1 MVVFIFID
9 ESGTTDAKSNQKFLV
24 VAFVPLKNRD
34 FADQLIFEIRDI
46 CKKRGRPITKKEL
59 KYHSLEPFQ
68 REIAV
73 QTINSKYRNFHVCFF
88 DVDNADRDM
97 VSGEYE
103 QLIQMKSIH
112 HVLSTLDKG
121 EMRKHGHIKV
131 LMDKKLSDDFKLA
144 IEDEF
149 QKHMGT
155 KKGIS
160 VETVVSSKERGIQ
173 LADLIAGAF
182 RAKLMKKSGLFEVDH
197 TRVFQISASDAEHFK
212 TEKT

>member
-1 MVVFIFID
+1 MFIFID
-9 ESGTTDAKSNQKFLV
+9 ESGNTDAKSNQKFLV
-24 VAFVPLKNRD
+24 VAFVLLKNRD

-46 CKKRGRPITKKEL
+46 CKKKGKPIAKKEL

-73 QTINSKYRNFHVCFF
+73 QTINPKYRNFYVCFF
-88 DVDNADRDM
+88 DVDRADRTM

-112 HVLSTLDKG
+112 PVLSTLDKD
-121 EMRKHGHIKV
+121 EMKKHEHIKV
-131 LMDKKLSDDFKLA
+131 LMDKKLTKDFQLV
-144 IEDEF
+144 IEHEF
-149 QKHMGT
+149 QKYMGT

-160 VETVVSSKERGIQ
+160 VETVISSKERGIQ
-173 LADLIAGAF
+173 LADPIAGAF

-197 TRVFQISASDAEHFK
+197 TRVFQISASDAEHFR
-212 TEKT
+212 TEKA